1 VTINVPTAASTSAS
15 TGPTTPTA
23 AGPDIDAA
31 AIDAAEL
38 CARLVRFDTTNHGEG
53 RSAGERECAE
63 FIAGQLEAAGYSPA
77 LLGPSAERTS
87 VVVRV
92 EGRDRS
98 LPGLLVHAHLDVVPA
113 EPEQWSRAPFSG
125 VIEDGYIYGRGAS
138 DMKDMVAMTLATL
151 LKWAATGARPQ
162 RDVVVAFVADEEDKG
177 DYGALWLAAEHP
189 ELFEGVG
196 AAIGES
202 GGHAAELTARD
213 GTPVRLYPVAVAER
227 GTLHL
232 RVRAEGTSGHG
243 SRPVPENAIK
253 TLISAL
259 ERVGNHE
266 WPLTLTPAVR
276 AYIEQTTMALGHDA
290 DLETEAGV
298 YAAIDAMGAAGTVAR
313 VTIRCSSTPTV
324 LRAGYKVNVIPGV
337 AEADIDVRCLPGTA
351 ESTMAAIDA
360 LLGPG
365 ITREFLSNQPP
376 TQSNADS
383 HWFESMRNAL
393 VRHDPAAVVV
403 PYCMGGGTDA
413 KAFAPLGIACFGFA
427 PLGADP
433 QGRTAE
439 GMHGVDER
447 VPVASVRSGQ
457 LVLQDFLENV

>member
-1 VTINVPTAASTSAS
+1 MTIDS
-15 TGPTTPTA
+15 PTTTAPTLEGA
-23 AGPDIDAA
+23 SVPALDAA
-31 AIDAAEL
+31 AL
-38 CARLVRFDTTNHGEG
+38 CARLIRFDTTNHGEG

-63 FIAGQLEAAGYSPA
+63 FIAFRLEAAGYSPA
-77 LLGPSAERTS
+77 LLGPSAERSS

-92 EGRDRS
+92 EGRDRT

-113 EPEQWSRAPFSG
+113 EPEQWSRDPFSG
-125 VIEDGYIYGRGAS
+125 VIEDGYIHGRGAA

-151 LKWAATGARPQ
+151 LQWAEAGTQPQ

-177 DYGALWLAAEHP
+177 EHGALWLVAEHP
-189 ELFEGVG
+189 ELFEGIG

-202 GGHAAELTARD
+202 GGHAMELTAAD
-213 GTPVRLYPVAVAER
+213 GAPVRLYPVAVAER

-232 RVRAEGTSGHG
+232 RVRAEGNSGHG
-243 SRPVPENAIK
+243 SRPVPENAVK

-259 ERVGNHE
+259 DRVGNHN

-276 AYIEQTTMALGHDA
+276 SYIEQTTRALGHDA
-290 DLETEAGV
+290 DLETESGV
-298 YAAIDAMGAAGTVAR
+298 NAAINAMGEAGTVAG

-337 AEADIDVRCLPGTA
+337 AEADIDIRCLPGT
-351 ESTMAAIDA
+351 EDSTMAAIDA

-365 ITREFLSNQPP
+365 ISREFLSHQSP
-376 TQSNADS
+376 TQSDADS
-383 HWFESMRNAL
+383 HWFGSMRDAL
-393 VRHDPAAVVV
+393 LRHDPAAVVV

-413 KAFAPLGIACFGFA
+413 KAFAPLGISCFGFS

-433 QGRTAE
+433 QRRTVE
-439 GMHGVDER
+439 GVHGVDER